1 MIRNVSM
8 NPIYEAEVGRMI
20 PSVSTLGLEDPRSL
34 SVIVEHEPAI
44 DRSVYNT
51 SVTWYARSISI
62 CEWAYEK
69 TR

>member
-1 MIRNVSM
+1 
-8 NPIYEAEVGRMI
+8 MI